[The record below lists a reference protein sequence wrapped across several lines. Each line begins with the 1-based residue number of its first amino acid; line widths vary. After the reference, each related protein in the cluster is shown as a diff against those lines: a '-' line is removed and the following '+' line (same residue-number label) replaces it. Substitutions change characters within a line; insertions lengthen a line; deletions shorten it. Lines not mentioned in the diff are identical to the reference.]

1 MKFKFIDL
9 FAGIGGFHLAMHRLG
24 GECVF
29 ASEIDDFA
37 RLTYQEN
44 YQKISPKLFENN
56 LFNKDIRTI
65 SPKDLPD
72 FDVLCAG
79 FPCQPFSQAGYKRGF
94 EDNHSSER
102 GNLFFNIAEI
112 LEAKKPKAFFLE
124 NVRGLVTHDK
134 GKTFKIIRNILE
146 NELGYSFYYKVVH
159 ASDYGLP
166 QLRPRVFIVGFK
178 DENFMNSFN
187 FPPPIPLKFT
197 MSDVWQGK
205 CSREIGFTIRVGGR
219 GSDITDRRNWDNYL
233 VDGELR
239 RLSYIEAKKMQGFPN
254 DFEFPV
260 SKTQAIKQL
269 GNSVAVDA
277 VEAVAKNLLQHLEII
292 ENNQISEN
300 SNPKKMA
307 IKPTKNKG
315 EWTEL
320 LLFIKLLLD
329 KKLYLSDKNLNSTNS
344 YFKINKVTTQNLDME
359 FLLSDS
365 STIISKNKFDNTE
378 KQINISEIIN
388 SLTINLLIDK
398 IKNGSATF
406 EIPSFNIIQDTLGF
420 NVIKGGNSNQKTD
433 ILLDIENEIIQKE
446 NEGFGIKSYL
456 GSSPTLL
463 NASGNTNFIF
473 KIKGLEKL
481 VGKGNKTIIDEVNKI
496 DTKTKLKD
504 RINKIEELGGTF
516 EYVGAEKDTMDFN
529 LKMIDSQ
536 MPQLIGE
543 ILLCFYKERVSSMEK
558 ITQKIIA
565 KNKENKDEEILL
577 KNKIKNLLVSILL
590 GFFAGTKWDGSYQ
603 SNGTIIM
610 KNNGD
615 CVGFHIVEM
624 ENLKNYLFENIKL
637 DTPSTTRHRFG
648 QLYSEKNG
656 ELFFKLNLQLRFN

>member
-29 ASEIDDFA
+29 ASEIDEYA

-44 YQKISPKLFENN
+44 YQKISPKLFEND
-56 LFNKDIRTI
+56 LFNKDIRTV

-166 QLRPRVFIVGFK
+166 QLRPRVFIVGFR
-178 DENFMNSFN
+178 DEGFMNSFV
-187 FPPPIPLKFT
+187 FPPPVPLKFT
-197 MSDVWQGK
+197 MSDVWEGE
-205 CSREIGFTIRVGGR
+205 CTREIGFTIRVGGR
-219 GSDITDRRNWDNYL
+219 GSNITDRRNWDNYL

-239 RLSYIEAKKMQGFPN
+239 RLSYIEAKKMQGFPD

-292 ENNQISEN
+292 ENNQNSEYSN
-300 SNPKKMA
+300 SKKMA

-320 LLFIKLLLD
+320 LLFVKLLLD
-329 KKLYLSDKNLNSTNS
+329 KKLHLSDKNLNSTS
-344 YFKINKVTTQNLDME
+344 SFFKINKVTTHNLDME
-359 FLLSDS
+359 FLLSES
-365 STIISKNKFDNTE
+365 SIIVAKNKTEETE
-378 KQINISEIIN
+378 KEINISEIISPSVIN
-388 SLTINLLIDK
+388 SLIEE
-398 IKNGSATF
+398 IKNNSKTF
-406 EIPSFNIIQDTLGF
+406 EIPAFNIIQDTLGF
-420 NVIKGGNSNQKTD
+420 NVVKGGNSNQKAD
-433 ILLDIENEIIQKE
+433 ILLDIENDLIQKE

-456 GSSPTLL
+456 GSKPTLL

-473 KIKGLEKL
+473 KINGIKKEDKRE
-481 VGKGNKTIIDEVNKI
+481 NKTIIDQVNQI
-496 DTKTKLKD
+496 NTKTKLKD

-516 EYVGAEKDTMDFN
+516 QYVGAEKETMDFN
-529 LKMIDSQ
+529 LKMIDTQ
-536 MPQLIGE
+536 MPQLIGQ
-543 ILLCFYKERVSSMEK
+543 ILLLFYKERVSSMEK
-558 ITQKIIA
+558 ITQKIVG
-565 KNKENKDEEILL
+565 KNQDEELLL

-590 GFFAGTKWDGSYQ
+590 GFFAGTKWNGSYE
-603 SNGTIIM
+603 SNGTIVM
-610 KNNGD
+610 KNNGV

-656 ELFFKLNLQLRFN
+656 ELFFKLNLQLRFK